1 LELGSIS
8 LPLDL
13 RGTVPLDYY
22 GPGGSI
28 PTFSAA
34 SVSQADLRGKIV
46 FIGATG
52 TGFGDRHATPFDATM
67 PGVELHATF
76 AANLLTGRTLRR
88 DGVAWFA
95 SAAMGL
101 LAAAAGFFAAG
112 LRGQLIAAL
121 ATGLAAVAAAA
132 ALQAAFLAGWWIDA
146 TTVLMCLTLGAVV
159 SAAAQRFDQRRRA
172 TNLARYQSPALVE
185 TLATQANALQHRPP
199 QPAAVVFVDVVGFT
213 PHAERA
219 GPQRTHALLAL
230 FTRLVEQAADGCG
243 GMIADFAGDGALV
256 VFGVPE
262 PGADDVERGLRFIEQ
277 LDAAV
282 LACPEWPGLG
292 LRFSAHAGPVQ
303 LGVLG
308 GDRHRRVSVSG
319 DVVNTASR
327 LQESARASEA
337 TLALSGALIAAT
349 PQARRW
355 AEQRGLT
362 RLVPQLLRGR
372 AALEE
377 VWVGDLRNP
386 PR

>member
-1 LELGSIS
+1 
-8 LPLDL
+8 
-13 RGTVPLDYY
+13 
-22 GPGGSI
+22 
-28 PTFSAA
+28 
-34 SVSQADLRGKIV
+34 
-46 FIGATG
+46 
-52 TGFGDRHATPFDATM
+52 
-67 PGVELHATF
+67 
-76 AANLLTGRTLRR
+76 
-88 DGVAWFA
+88 
-95 SAAMGL
+95 MGL

-112 LRGQLIAAL
+112 LGGQLIAAL
-121 ATGLAAVAAAA
+121 ATGLVAVAAAA

-146 TTVLMCLTLGAVV
+146 STVLMCLTLGAVV

-185 TLATQANALQHRPP
+185 TLATEANALQHRPP
-199 QPAAVVFVDVVGFT
+199 QPAVVVFVDVVGFT
-213 PHAERA
+213 PHAEHS

-230 FTRLVEQAADGCG
+230 FTRLVEQAADRCG

-277 LDAAV
+277 LDAAA

-337 TLALSGALIAAT
+337 SLALSSALIAAT
-349 PQARRW
+349 PEARRW

-362 RLVPQLLRGR
+362 RLAPQLLRGR

-377 VWVGDLRNP
+377 VWVGALWNP